1 MKKLLLTA
9 SIAAVVAGFAAPAS
23 AATVSNNFNV
33 QVALAAVCT
42 ANVAATPTLDF
53 GTYTAFG
60 AASTPAPT
68 TTFTYNCTRGLA
80 APTVAFDTVNG
91 TAAGY
96 GVLAGLN
103 YQVTAGAP
111 TQTAAGTAA
120 TAVAGGVG
128 TAATWSVSVTG
139 AMAAGQAGD
148 CGGGTAAACTPATAS
163 HVRTLIVTY

>member
-1 MKKLLLTA
+1 MKKLLLVA
-9 SIAAVVAGFAAPAS
+9 SVAAAFAGVNAS

-33 QVALAAVCT
+33 QVALTAVCT
-42 ANVAATPTLDF
+42 ADVATTPTLDF

-60 AASTPAPT
+60 SASTPAPT
-68 TTFTYNCTRGLA
+68 TTFTYSCTRNIT

-103 YQVTAGAP
+103 YQVTAAAP
-111 TQTAAGTAA
+111 SKTTTGTAA
-120 TAVAGGVG
+120 SATAGGVG
-128 TAATWSVSVTG
+128 SADVWSVAITG